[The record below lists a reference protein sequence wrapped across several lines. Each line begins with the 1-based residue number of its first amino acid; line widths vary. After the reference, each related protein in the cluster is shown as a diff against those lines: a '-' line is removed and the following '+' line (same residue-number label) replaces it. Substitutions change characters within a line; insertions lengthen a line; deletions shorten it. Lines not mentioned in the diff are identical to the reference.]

1 METEITFNRLRRA
14 SPELREFTEYSVRVA
29 SGIRGIVPPTIHFF
43 EIVAPS
49 RDPSLIVTEE
59 RCIGFYKNGEIYSRL
74 DLPPGRRVKNI
85 FHEVSHAHTAQR
97 TCKTLRFCS
106 DEIEE
111 RTAWLFA
118 LEYCDGLPADASEK
132 EAREF
137 LGKVA
142 TRFSLESKMQPLL
155 EAASLRKKMQPLV
168 EQATQRVFSH
178 EGNQETSQ
186 GIGIQ
191 VIARFKKQAKE
202 TEMSE
207 AKIHI
212 PEAVANILRP
222 AEDDLRKERLELERL
237 KTAEVAA
244 CEKHSLA
251 NRIGPMDY
259 RATMALKGETPDLPD
274 VGALRDEIALKEKV
288 IEKKNDGLKVL
299 QAKYDRAV
307 QVAAANVEI
316 HVQIVRKINAAIQAL
331 AAANEQEILFFD
343 GLRRAGVSS
352 IIFRSMAVRSVG
364 SKSDPNSMANLHSRE
379 LRQFL
384 PHYVSD

>member
-74 DLPPGRRVKNI
+74 DLPPGARVRNI
-85 FHEVSHAHTAQR
+85 FHEIFHAHTAQR

-118 LEYCDGLPADASEK
+118 LEYCDGLPAAASEK

-142 TRFSLESKMQPLL
+142 TRFSLVESKMQPAL

-168 EQATQRVFSH
+168 EQATQRVLAMK
-178 EGNQETSQ
+178 
-186 GIGIQ
+186 GI
-191 VIARFKKQAKE
+191 KKPVKG
-202 TEMSE
+202 
-207 AKIHI
+207 
-212 PEAVANILRP
+212 
-222 AEDDLRKERLELERL
+222 LE
-237 KTAEVAA
+237 
-244 CEKHSLA
+244 
-251 NRIGPMDY
+251 Y
-259 RATMALKGETPDLPD
+259 R
-274 VGALRDEIALKEKV
+274 
-288 IEKKNDGLKVL
+288 
-299 QAKYDRAV
+299 
-307 QVAAANVEI
+307 
-316 HVQIVRKINAAIQAL
+316 
-331 AAANEQEILFFD
+331 
-343 GLRRAGVSS
+343 
-352 IIFRSMAVRSVG
+352 
-364 SKSDPNSMANLHSRE
+364 
-379 LRQFL
+379 
-384 PHYVSD
+384 

>member
-1 METEITFNRLRRA
+1 M
-14 SPELREFTEYSVRVA
+14 
-29 SGIRGIVPPTIHFF
+29 
-43 EIVAPS
+43 
-49 RDPSLIVTEE
+49 
-59 RCIGFYKNGEIYSRL
+59 
-74 DLPPGRRVKNI
+74 
-85 FHEVSHAHTAQR
+85 
-97 TCKTLRFCS
+97 
-106 DEIEE
+106 
-111 RTAWLFA
+111 
-118 LEYCDGLPADASEK
+118 
-132 EAREF
+132 
-137 LGKVA
+137 
-142 TRFSLESKMQPLL
+142 
-155 EAASLRKKMQPLV
+155 
-168 EQATQRVFSH
+168 
-178 EGNQETSQ
+178 
-186 GIGIQ
+186 
-191 VIARFKKQAKE
+191 IARFKKQAKE

-307 QVAAANVEI
+307 QVAAAN
-316 HVQIVRKINAAIQAL
+316 
-331 AAANEQEILFFD
+331 EQEILFFD